1 MVARLGQMKDV
12 KILID
17 LNELKLREVAV
28 VIKTNRK
35 CEFITEDTS
44 VVSGQLKYQISKK
57 VPLTPSSPRTNWEC
71 HCVFTWV
78 TSSITA

>member
-1 MVARLGQMKDV
+1 MKDV

-17 LNELKLREVAV
+17 LNELKLREVVVV

-35 CEFITEDTS
+35 YEFITEAAS
-44 VVSGQLKYQISKK
+44 VFSGQLKYQISKK
-57 VPLTPSSPRTNWEC
+57 VPLTPLSTRTNWESQ
-71 HCVFTWV
+71 CVFTWV